1 MASSGVMVVVIGWP
15 RCGGGGDCGAGVW
28 CSVVVVWYSSG
39 SVVYVSLA
47 MSVGTKGDEQLTLC
61 TNRPHLP
68 RLPRLLAVSR
78 SHSEDN

>member
-1 MASSGVMVVVIGWP
+1 MVVVIGWP

-39 SVVYVSLA
+39 SVVYVLSA

-61 TNRPHLP
+61 TNRNNNDEQRHH
-68 RLPRLLAVSR
+68 RR
-78 SHSEDN
+78 SSCACHVAAGDVAP